1 MATAAFDP
9 DAYLAAPAT
18 APAAG
23 GFDPDAYLAAPAEKP
38 GIMARIGAGA
48 AGLVTGTA
56 EMLGLGA
63 PVEVAEMAAGRQPA
77 PHFGAPGPFGATAE
91 QVRGVEQQTR
101 GVTPGG
107 LARGAVQGIV
117 QPFKTIGSA
126 IVNPPQ
132 TLGQAYD
139 VGKAVPQAA
148 ATLEG
153 GRGALKGIGG
163 AVARVPA
170 VARTAERI
178 ASAGEAKAAAENLER
193 IPENT
198 RIERL
203 KSMGYAQ
210 APTKGGGGI
219 AGRAAEAVSGQLET
233 EYALSR
239 KNAKVSNRK
248 AAEEIGITGGKPL
261 TEEAIE
267 AQKQKAGAVYNQVR
281 DVSKQTGRVPFDDA
295 FKADME
301 KVRERTSSEAVDFP
315 EDVNDA
321 VEKEI
326 KKFSVGDADSAS
338 MLSKVKKL
346 RERASANMR
355 GDAEK
360 FELGIAQ
367 KKIATALED
376 QLDRHLE
383 TTHPELIK
391 QFRDARQQFAKL
403 YNVEDALTPNGN
415 ISPAVLARQ
424 LKRGVPLSGGLKDIA
439 EAYLMDKRAHRTVDD
454 LGGKG
459 EFSRLD
465 VLVGGVEMAVHPEK
479 AGIILAGLGARPL
492 ARSAITSKAYQS
504 RAIGPTLAEP
514 GIAARAARKVADV
527 GKQGQTLESVVKKP
541 KPPKQQTSAPG
552 PIGRQRGSFS
562 LAEAYKKETQNT
574 PETTQKTQIQISPE
588 IKNAIAKWYG
598 PNNPLLE
605 KIAADVEI
613 STGKKYQQL
622 SPGNEKFSFFDK
634 IESHPEYAKAKIEQQ
649 FEELKS
655 IKKPAVANLYKAF
668 AESGNNVIVSH
679 SKSIG
684 SNSSYLTVK
693 NPKNGKTVKIRLSDH
708 EPAEQYGG
716 YNAND
721 VYATPR
727 QWKSALRSAQKIL
740 NSGDKQ

>member
-1 MATAAFDP
+1 MVQQVKAEDGTLHEFPDEATPDQMMAAISSSK
-9 DAYLAAPAT
+9 
-18 APAAG
+18 
-23 GFDPDAYLAAPAEKP
+23 PAEKP
-38 GIMARIGAGA
+38 GILSRIGAGLAGA
-48 AGLVTGTA
+48 AAGTA

-63 PVEVAEMAAGRQPA
+63 PVEVAEYAAGRQPA
-77 PHFGAPGPFGATAE
+77 QHFGAPGPFGATAE
-91 QVRGVEQQTR
+91 QVRGVEQQMH
-101 GVTPGG
+101 GVTPATVAKGV
-107 LARGAVQGIV
+107 AQGVV
-117 QPFKTIGSA
+117 QPFKTIGGA
-126 IVNPPQ
+126 FTNAPQ

-148 ATLEG
+148 ATLEM
-153 GRGALKGIGG
+153 GAGAAKAAGG
-163 AVARVPA
+163 AIARVPA

-219 AGRAAEAVSGQLET
+219 AGRKAEAVSGQLET

-415 ISPAVLARQ
+415 ISPVVLARQ

-465 VLVGGVEMAVHPEK
+465 VLVGGAEMLAHPEK
-479 AGIILAGLGARPL
+479 AGIILAGLYARPL

-504 RAIGPTLAEP
+504 RAIGPTLAKP
-514 GIAARAARKVADV
+514 SLASRAARKITEA
-527 GKQGQTLESVVKKP
+527 GKKGQTLKSL
-541 KPPKQQTSAPG
+541 PPSET
-552 PIGRQRGSFS
+552 
-562 LAEAYKKETQNT
+562 EASQ
-574 PETTQKTQIQISPE
+574 
-588 IKNAIAKWYG
+588 
-598 PNNPLLE
+598 
-605 KIAADVEI
+605 
-613 STGKKYQQL
+613 
-622 SPGNEKFSFFDK
+622 
-634 IESHPEYAKAKIEQQ
+634 
-649 FEELKS
+649 
-655 IKKPAVANLYKAF
+655 
-668 AESGNNVIVSH
+668 
-679 SKSIG
+679 
-684 SNSSYLTVK
+684 
-693 NPKNGKTVKIRLSDH
+693 
-708 EPAEQYGG
+708 
-716 YNAND
+716 
-721 VYATPR
+721 
-727 QWKSALRSAQKIL
+727 
-740 NSGDKQ
+740 

>member
-1 MATAAFDP
+1 MMAAISSSKP
-9 DAYLAAPAT
+9 
-18 APAAG
+18 
-23 GFDPDAYLAAPAEKP
+23 AAPAEKP

-48 AGLVTGTA
+48 AGLVTGAA
-56 EMLGLGA
+56 EMVGLGA

-77 PHFGAPGPFGATAE
+77 QHFGAPGPFGATAE

-101 GVTPGG
+101 GVTPGS
-107 LARGAVQGIV
+107 LAKGAVQGIV

-126 IVNPPQ
+126 FVNPPQ

-148 ATLEG
+148 ATLQM
-153 GRGALKGIGG
+153 GAGAAKAAGG
-163 AVARVPA
+163 AIAQIPA
-170 VARTAERI
+170 VARGAEKF
-178 ASAGEAKAAAENLER
+178 ASAVEARVAAENLER

-210 APTKGGGGI
+210 APTRGGGGI

-248 AAEEIGITGGKPL
+248 AAEDIGITGGKPL

-267 AQKQKAGAVYNQVR
+267 AQKQKAGAVYDQVR
-281 DVSKQTGRVPFDDA
+281 NASKETGRIPFDDS

-301 KVRERTSSEAVDFP
+301 KVRERTLSEAVDFP

-326 KKFSVGDADSAS
+326 KKFSVKDADSAS
-338 MLSKVKKL
+338 MLSKIKKL

-383 TTHPELIK
+383 TTNPALIQ
-391 QFRDARQQFAKL
+391 QFRNARQQFAKI
-403 YNVEDALTPNGN
+403 YSVEDALTPNGN

-424 LKRGVPLSGGLKDIA
+424 LKRGVPLSAGLKDIA

-465 VLVGGVEMAVHPEK
+465 VLVGGAEMLAHPEK
-479 AGIILAGLGARPL
+479 AAIIAAALGARPL
-492 ARSAITSKAYQS
+492 ARAAITSPMYQA

-527 GKQGQTLESVVKKP
+527 GKEGQTLASVSKP
-541 KPPKQQTSAPG
+541 TKTPKQRRATPG

-562 LAEAYKKETQNT
+562 LAEIYKDQNSN
-574 PETTQKTQIQISPE
+574 IRSV
-588 IKNAIAKWYG
+588 
-598 PNNPLLE
+598 E
-605 KIAADVEI
+605 KSWDEAGI
-613 STGKKYQQL
+613 
-622 SPGNEKFSFFDK
+622 
-634 IESHPEYAKAKIEQQ
+634 
-649 FEELKS
+649 
-655 IKKPAVANLYKAF
+655 
-668 AESGNNVIVSH
+668 SH
-679 SKSIG
+679 SISE
-684 SNSSYLTVK
+684 
-693 NPKNGKTVKIRLSDH
+693 NGKTISLDKIVVPKSVRGSGAGTKAMQQLVDYADQSGKRIELSPSTDFGASSKSRLVEFYKKFGFKENKGKSKDFSTRH
-708 EPAEQYGG
+708 TMIREP
-716 YNAND
+716 
-721 VYATPR
+721 
-727 QWKSALRSAQKIL
+727 K
-740 NSGDKQ
+740 